1 MILDGNLLSTRG
13 NCVSTNIILSNTNN
27 RLSRS
32 FEYLAAS
39 TSGYTPS
46 PGEKSFTSA
55 LIWALEK
62 LAAPESSS
70 RAASSSLPMF
80 TTSKLAKVVREAP
93 RFPKDQHPSL
103 TARDPDAYR
112 HIVLAPLPR
121 EGDPAALP
129 PVYEDDE
136 DEHFRPQFLS
146 LTFQFLSD
154 QDDEDLQKLAS
165 NLRQFKLQ
173 HKDLRGVQLGG
184 IWSGVGGTRPPPRH
198 RFRQVVDKIMVTR
211 RPHRL
216 SETSNTS
223 PSSPYHGCPS
233 LYPTQSAASASEST
247 PLLPDSSSVTSS
259 GTLQSEAPTPLFNRV
274 FAFFRTLG
282 SPKAK
287 RRERTA
293 KLRTNA
299 SNTRT
304 WTAGWMNKMRRILTH
319 AFCISG

>member
-13 NCVSTNIILSNTNN
+13 SCVPIHIILRNTNN
-27 RLSRS
+27 RTSRS

-55 LIWALEK
+55 LMWALEK
-62 LAAPESSS
+62 LAAPESST
-70 RAASSSLPMF
+70 SSSLPMF

-93 RFPKDQHPSL
+93 SFPKEQHPSL
-103 TARDPDAYR
+103 TTRDPDAYR

-129 PVYEDDE
+129 SVHEDDE

-146 LTFQFLSD
+146 LTFHFLSD
-154 QDDEDLQKLAS
+154 QDEEDLQKLAS

-198 RFRQVVDKIMVTR
+198 RFRQVVDKIMVAR

-223 PSSPYHGCPS
+223 LLSPYAGVPS
-233 LYPTQSAASASEST
+233 LYPTQSAASATEST

-259 GTLQSEAPTPLFNRV
+259 DTLQSETSTPFFNRLS
-274 FAFFRTLG
+274 AFLRRLRN
-282 SPKAK
+282 PKTK
-287 RRERTA
+287 RSERTKNLGASA
-293 KLRTNA
+293 KNRK
-299 SNTRT
+299 T
-304 WTAGWMNKMRRILTH
+304 WMAGRMKKIRRILTH
-319 AFCISG
+319 TFCMSG